1 MSALPKGFEALEQF
15 AAEYALATPLERQRK
30 RASLNIDELREFY
43 AAIYPHMDAI
53 FQHLKKVPIDA
64 LSAEDKALYNLG
76 ATWFELGHPIDLNWR
91 ETDETGAFPF
101 ERVQLTDTSPGH

>member
-1 MSALPKGFEALEQF
+1 MSSLPKDFEQLEKY

-43 AAIYPHMDAI
+43 AAIYPHMDRI
-53 FQHLKKVPIDA
+53 FQHLKNVPIDA
-64 LSAEDKALYNLG
+64 LSPEDKTLYNLG
-76 ATWFELGHPIDLNWR
+76 ATWFELSHPIDLNWR